1 MMRKPLT
8 AVIAIFVVSARAFAS
23 QENPLK
29 TMLSDPALAGA
40 WVGVLVQTT
49 DNSPQTL
56 FNFNEDKRFMPASN
70 TKLFTAALSLE
81 KLGAEFTFTT
91 PVLMDGTVEGESL
104 KGNLYLKGMGDPSLN
119 RDRLK
124 ELAKTISAKGIRSVK
139 GDIVV
144 DVSAFTDNR
153 WGVGW
158 SWDYLHYGYAPEV
171 WSVAL
176 DRNSVTVQI
185 FPSSDGQL
193 AKIVTVP
200 TTNWLIIDNRIITTK
215 GGEPQW
221 SVWRDPWERTVHFWG
236 RIPLNSPPTTVRIS
250 IPSVPHYVGEVFQ
263 EVLTDN
269 GVTVLGKVRVGQTP
283 RDAVVI
289 AEAKSPPLQEL
300 VRWLNKVS
308 DNLYAEMLLRSV
320 ALKEKGQ
327 ASLRDALRILT
338 EQLSEWGIETSDV
351 QIVDGS
357 GLSRLNAVTP
367 RSVVKLLQVAR
378 TRPWFDAFK
387 DSLPV
392 AGRDGTLQSR
402 FKGTPGEG
410 VVFAKTGYISGVVA
424 LSGYIQ
430 CKDGSELVF
439 SVLVNHYNTSTRQ
452 VQTSIDKFVAA
463 LAEGGKRSLKSA
475 FISSSSSN

>member
-1 MMRKPLT
+1 MRKALT
-8 AVIAIFVVSARAFAS
+8 VMIMIFAVSVCVLAS
-23 QENPLK
+23 QENPLE
-29 TMLSDPALAGA
+29 TMLSDQTLTGA
-40 WVGVLVQTT
+40 WVGVFVQTT

-70 TKLFTAALSLE
+70 TKLFTAALVLE
-81 KLGAEFTFTT
+81 KLGPEFTFTT
-91 PVLMDGTVEGESL
+91 PVLMDGTVEGGNL
-104 KGNLYLKGMGDPSLN
+104 TGNLYLKGTGDPSLS

-124 ELAKTISAKGIRSVK
+124 ELAKAISAKGIKSVK

-153 WGVGW
+153 WGAGW

-185 FPSSDGQL
+185 SPSSDGQL
-193 AKIVTVP
+193 AQIVTVP
-200 TTNWLIIDNRIITTK
+200 KTNWLIIDNRIITAK
-215 GGEPQW
+215 NGEPQW
-221 SVWRDPWERTVHFWG
+221 LVCRDPWERTVHFWG

-250 IPSVPHYVGEVFQ
+250 VPSIPNYVGEVFR
-263 EVLTDN
+263 EILTED
-269 GVTVLGKVRVGQTP
+269 GVTVFGKVRVGQTP
-283 RDAVVI
+283 HDAVVI
-289 AEAKSPPLQEL
+289 AEKRSPPLREL

-320 ALKEKGQ
+320 ALKEKVQ

-338 EQLSEWGIETSDV
+338 EQLTEWGIEASDV

-367 RSVVKLLQVAR
+367 RSIVKLLQVAR

-410 VVFAKTGYISGVVA
+410 VVFAKTGYIGGVVA

-452 VQTSIDKFVAA
+452 VQASIDKFVAA
-463 LAEGGKRSLKSA
+463 LAEGGKRLLKSA
-475 FISSSSSN
+475 FTSSASSN

>member
-1 MMRKPLT
+1 MRKALT
-8 AVIAIFVVSARAFAS
+8 VMITVFAVSVCVFAS
-23 QENPLK
+23 QENPLE
-29 TMLSDPALAGA
+29 TMLSDSTLAGA
-40 WVGVLVQTT
+40 WVGVFVQTA

-56 FNFNEDKRFMPASN
+56 FNFNENKRFMPASN
-70 TKLFTAALSLE
+70 TKLFTAALVLE
-81 KLGAEFTFTT
+81 KLGPEFTFTT

-104 KGNLYLKGMGDPSLN
+104 TGNLYLKGTGDPSLS

-124 ELAKTISAKGIRSVK
+124 ELAKAISAKGIRSVK
-139 GDIVV
+139 GDIIV

-153 WGVGW
+153 WGAGW

-185 FPSSDGQL
+185 SPSSDGQL
-193 AKIVTVP
+193 AKVVTVP
-200 TTNWLIIDNRIITTK
+200 MTNWLIIDNRIITAK
-215 GGEPQW
+215 SGEPQW
-221 SVWRDPWERTVHFWG
+221 SVWRDSLERTVHFWG

-250 IPSVPHYVGEVFQ
+250 IPSVPHYVGEVFR
-263 EVLTDN
+263 EILTDS
-269 GVTVLGKVRVGQTP
+269 GVTVLGKVRVGHTP

-289 AEAKSPPLQEL
+289 AETKSPPLREL

-308 DNLYAEMLLRSV
+308 DNLYAEMLIRSV

-338 EQLSEWGIETSDV
+338 GQLIEWGIEASDV

-367 RSVVKLLQVAR
+367 RSIVRLLQVAR

-387 DSLPV
+387 NSLPV
-392 AGRDGTLQSR
+392 AGRDGTLQPR

-410 VVFAKTGYISGVVA
+410 MVFAKTGYIGSVAA

-430 CKDGSELVF
+430 CKDGGELVF
-439 SVLVNHYNTSTRQ
+439 SVLVNHYNTSTRR
-452 VQTSIDKFVAA
+452 VQASIDKFVIA
-463 LAEGGKRSLKSA
+463 LAEGGKRLLESA
-475 FISSSSSN
+475 FTSSASSN